1 MSTNEDSKPNDE
13 GTHALGRT
21 APATAPAPAPARTV
35 EDWQAALRIEP
46 GSARLRVKLGDALK
60 DQGRFEEAIRSYDAA
75 LACSAS
81 GGDSRRVAAA
91 AWNNR
96 GNVLRTLGRV
106 DEAIES
112 FGKALEA
119 APGHLGAW
127 FNLGNAL
134 KAQHRHHAA
143 IACYDR
149 VLQLRPDHAVAAN
162 NRGVSLGAV
171 GRLEASIESLEL
183 AIRLA
188 PDNPEPRWNK
198 GVALLLAGDYDNG
211 WQLYENRWTNDNTGM
226 KRRRLPRPCWLG
238 KEPLAG
244 RTVLLHAEQGLGDT
258 LQFSRFARSVADQG
272 AEVVLQ
278 APRALMEILRSL
290 GGVTRLIA
298 NGEALPD
305 FDLHCPLMSLPLALG
320 IGIDEVPLREGYLRA
335 PDERR
340 LKWRAT
346 LGEGSRPRI
355 GLVWSGNPAHSNDH
369 NRSLPL
375 ARLLDWLPRGP
386 EYFSLQRECRA
397 ADRAALAMNPQLR
410 HFGEALEDFAD
421 TAAVCEEMDLV
432 ISVDTSVAHLSAAL
446 GCPTW
451 ILLPFVPDWRWLLER
466 EDSPW
471 YESVR
476 LFRQPRIDDWDG
488 ALQQLGDA
496 LAAWRALRGPS
507 GQETVS
513 GVLAHPTA
521 TIEDILRLR
530 QANRLEAAEETA
542 RTMLRANPAQFDAAH
557 ALAVVLAQRGETQ
570 GALEAFERALRLQ
583 PGNADAWSNRGHA
596 LRTARRLE
604 ESVDSYDRAI
614 SLRKELSAAW
624 LGKALCLADLGRL
637 ETSLEC
643 FEHAIRQSPEDA
655 QAYFLRAD
663 VLRRLDRLEAAL
675 ESHDRA
681 LALRPGHA
689 EGWDKRGLVLE
700 ALGRVDEA
708 IASHDRAIL
717 MAQGDARAE
726 RNKGMALLLQGK
738 LEEGFRL
745 YERRWDVEPM
755 ASAMPSLPRPRWRG
769 EVPLEGRTLLLHS
782 EQGLGDILQ
791 FCRYAALA
799 AQAGAKVLLEV
810 PETLTGLMHSLTG
823 KPKLVRRGEDLPEFD
838 LHCPLMSLPFAFRT
852 RLDTI
857 PDRAPYL
864 FADPARIA
872 QWRDRFGDASV
883 PTVGLAWSGNP
894 QHAKDAQRSLA
905 LEALLPHLP
914 EGPRYV
920 ALQREIRPTD
930 LQVLER
936 SERVLNVSDRIVNFS
951 DTAALCAAVDLIVS
965 VDTSIAH
972 LAGALGRPTWILL
985 PFAPDWRWMLG
996 REDSPWYPTARLYRQ
1011 HRRGDWAP
1019 VLERLSRDLSE
1030 LVDARTG

>member
-1 MSTNEDSKPNDE
+1 MSTNDDSKPKDE
-13 GTHALGRT
+13 GT
-21 APATAPAPAPARTV
+21 PAPRGPVPSDARTGSI

-60 DQGRFEEAIRSYDAA
+60 AQGRIGEAIESYDAA
-75 LACSAS
+75 IAHSAS
-81 GGDSRRVAAA
+81 GNGQRRVEAA

-96 GNVLRTLGRV
+96 GNALRTLGRV

-119 APGHLGAW
+119 KPGHVEAW

-134 KAQHRHHAA
+134 KAQHRHHSA

-162 NRGVSLGAV
+162 NRGVSLGAI
-171 GRLEASIESLEL
+171 GRLRASIESLEL

-188 PDNPEPRWNK
+188 GDNPEPRWNK
-198 GVALLLAGDYDNG
+198 GVALLLAGDYENG
-211 WQLYENRWTNDNTGM
+211 WPLYENRWTNDNTGM
-226 KRRRLPRPCWLG
+226 KRRALPGPCWLG

-258 LQFSRFARSVADQG
+258 LQFSRFARAVADRG
-272 AEVVLQ
+272 AEVLLQ
-278 APRALMEILRSL
+278 VPRALMEILRSL
-290 GGVTRLIA
+290 GGVTRLVA
-298 NGEALPD
+298 NGDALPD

-320 IGIDEVPLREGYLRA
+320 IGIDDIPLREGYLRA
-335 PDERR
+335 PDTRR
-340 LKWRAT
+340 AEWRSKVGA
-346 LGEGSRPRI
+346 GSKPRI
-355 GLVWSGNPAHSNDH
+355 GLVWSGNPAHGNDH

-375 ARLLDWLPRGP
+375 ARLIDALPAGP
-386 EYFSLQRECRA
+386 EYFSLQRDCRVE
-397 ADRAALAMNPQLR
+397 DRAALAVNPQLR
-410 HFGEALEDFAD
+410 HFGEALGDFAD
-421 TAAVCEEMDLV
+421 TAALCEAMDLV

-446 GCPTW
+446 GRPTW

-476 LFRQPRIDDWDG
+476 LFRQPRIDDWGG
-488 ALQQLGDA
+488 ALERLRDA
-496 LAAWRALRGPS
+496 LAAWLALRGPS
-507 GQETVS
+507 KQGTES
-513 GVLAHPTA
+513 GARTAPSA
-521 TIEDILRLR
+521 TIQDVLRLR
-530 QANRLEAAEETA
+530 QATRLDAAEEAA
-542 RTMLRANPAQFDAAH
+542 RAMLRADPLQFDAAH
-557 ALAVVLAQRGETQ
+557 ALAVILAQRGETQ
-570 GALEAFERALRLQ
+570 GALEAFEQALRLQ
-583 PGNADAWSNRGHA
+583 PGNAEAWSNRGHA
-596 LRTARRLE
+596 LRTAGRLE
-604 ESVDSYDRAI
+604 ESVDSYERAI
-614 SLRKELSAAW
+614 ALRKALSPAW

-637 ETSLEC
+637 EASLEC
-643 FEHAIRQSPEDA
+643 FDHALQQSPEDA
-655 QAYFLRAD
+655 QAHFLRAD
-663 VLRRLDRLEAAL
+663 VMRRLDRLEAAL

-681 LALRPGHA
+681 LALRPEHA

-717 MAQGDARAE
+717 MAPGDARAL

-769 EVPLEGRTLLLHS
+769 DVPLEGRTLLLHS

-799 AQAGAKVLLEV
+799 AQSGAKVLLEV
-810 PETLTGLMHSLTG
+810 PETLTELMRSLPGLS
-823 KPKLVRRGEDLPEFD
+823 KLVRRGEDLPEFD

-857 PDRAPYL
+857 PDRVPYL
-864 FADPARIA
+864 FADPLRIA
-872 QWRDRFGDASV
+872 DWRERIGDASV
-883 PTVGLAWSGNP
+883 PSVGLAWSGNP
-894 QHAKDAQRSLA
+894 KHAKDAQRSLA

-920 ALQREIRPTD
+920 ALQREIRPAD

-936 SERVLNVSDRIVNFS
+936 SGRVLNVSDGIGNFA
-951 DTAALCAAVDLIVS
+951 DTAALCAAVDLVVS

-985 PFAPDWRWMLG
+985 PFAPDWRWMLE
-996 REDSPWYPTARLYRQ
+996 REDSPWYPTATLYRQ
-1011 HRRGDWAP
+1011 HRRGAWTP
-1019 VLERLSRDLSE
+1019 VLERLSRDLSALIE
-1030 LVDARTG
+1030 ARAD